1 MIDADYKIAKHLP
14 ESIDKAPVPDLAQ
27 AVDMAL
33 SGINSDLLLIY
44 PAIDNLPEALID
56 HLAVQMH
63 VDEYD
68 DSDLMVK
75 RKQVKE
81 SFLLHRYKGTK
92 YAVQQ
97 AITTVHKSALIQEWT
112 EYGGD
117 PYHFRVKLSTGTLGD
132 ATIIDKMT
140 RAINAYKNV
149 RSWLDYF
156 VIFAS
161 NPFKLNSCKR
171 DDSYIPETHKTTWIT
186 EIVFKTG
193 LNKSCGTI
201 EKIESNVARIKHHE
215 TIFSGKKINGK
226 FRRIVLNDSQSYKKQ
241 WDTTQT
247 VQKKKKT
254 FNIGGYSLNNV
265 GITQIKKI
273 DIGYDKE
280 VIEKQFTQGTT
291 NNGAVKI
298 SPKDQT
304 LRIAH
309 RWKTF
314 RADTMNGEKDIRL
327 NGGQVQKHE
336 KSEVKITHMTM
347 KTFIG
352 ALTNGRQLT
361 NNSPTTTI
369 RRTVHTP
376 IYKNIIQK
384 PGATLLNM
392 TDHTTKK
399 RAVETIIPGKIIKR
413 FSPTKGVILN
423 SHALM
428 GYIKIQKG

>member
-1 MIDADYKIAKHLP
+1 MIDADYKIAKYLP
-14 ESIDKAPVPDLAQ
+14 ESINKDPVPDLAQ
-27 AVDMAL
+27 VVDMAL
-33 SGINSDLLLIY
+33 SDINSDLLLIY
-44 PAIDNLPEALID
+44 PAINDLPEALID

-68 DSDLMVK
+68 DSDLTVK

-97 AITTVHKSALIQEWT
+97 AIATVYKSALVQEWP

-117 PYHFRVKLSTGTLGD
+117 PYHFRVKLTAATLGN
-132 ATIIDKMT
+132 ATIINKMT
-140 RAINAYKNV
+140 QVINAYKNT

-171 DDSYIPETHKTTWIT
+171 DDLYIPETHKTTWVT

-193 LNKSCGTI
+193 LNKSCGTAERTENSVVRI
-201 EKIESNVARIKHHE
+201 EHHE

-241 WDTTQT
+241 WATTKND
-247 VQKKKKT
+247 QKKEKA
-254 FNIGGYSLNNV
+254 FNTGGYSLNNV

-280 VIEKQFTQGTT
+280 VIEKQFTRGTT
-291 NNGAVKI
+291 NNGVVKI
-298 SPKDQT
+298 NSKDQT
-304 LRIAH
+304 LHITH

-314 RADTMNGEKDIRL
+314 KTNTMNGGKDIHL
-327 NGGQVQKHE
+327 NSGQGQKYE
-336 KSEVKITHMTM
+336 KSEVKITHTTI
-347 KTFIG
+347 KTFAG
-352 ALTNGRQLT
+352 ALTNGRRLT

-369 RRTVHTP
+369 RRMVHTP
-376 IYKNIIQK
+376 IYKDIVQK
-384 PGATLLNM
+384 YGATLLNM

-399 RAVETIIPGKIIKR
+399 RAVETTVPGKIIKR

-423 SHALM
+423 SHTLM
-428 GYIKIQKG
+428 GYIKI